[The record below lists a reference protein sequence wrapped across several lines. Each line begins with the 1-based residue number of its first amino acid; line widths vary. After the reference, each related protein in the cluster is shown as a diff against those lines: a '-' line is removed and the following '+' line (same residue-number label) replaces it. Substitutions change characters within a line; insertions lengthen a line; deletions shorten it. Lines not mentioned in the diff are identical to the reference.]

1 MGHGANWGCARC
13 ERSEGEH
20 APGNKSAGRSRPGS
34 ASGRIPAKS
43 MSKQFAIRQVM
54 IRRLSLIT
62 SAGSALLPLVLAN
75 PAYASLDILPT
86 FDSSITALGDA
97 AAVEAAIS
105 NAAHAIQGNFANSF
119 DVPILFKAAHGGR
132 DGFLA
137 MTNSTFSPRTYRD
150 YVGLLESAAAAHP
163 GNAALKTAVS
173 NLGSGNKGGTDGV
186 IVTNTVL
193 QALGVPASDAP
204 GGYDANGN
212 FIGSGAFDGVI
223 TINVDQPFT
232 YAEPVPVYDG
242 HNVTYDATRAVEH
255 EIDEVLGGGG
265 SGSTL
270 NYVSQ
275 FGTDNPDSVFTFYQG
290 ALDLYRYSAPETP
303 SFSTSETSGAYLS
316 VDGGATEIVGFNN
329 FPQGDYG
336 DFGPNIDSC
345 AGGGFGGPAGL
356 IQDAF
361 SCNSETAEKF
371 TSVSPEYSMLESIGY
386 DPTVV
391 PEASTWLM
399 LLVGFGGLGFAGYRR
414 VRELNACRECKA

>member
-1 MGHGANWGCARC
+1 
-13 ERSEGEH
+13 
-20 APGNKSAGRSRPGS
+20 
-34 ASGRIPAKS
+34 
-43 MSKQFAIRQVM
+43 M
-54 IRRLSLIT
+54 ITRLKLIT
-62 SAGSALLPLVLAN
+62 STGSALLALIIAS
-75 PAYASLDILPT
+75 PAHASLDILPT

-105 NAAHAIQGNFANSF
+105 NATHAIQGDFANSF
-119 DVPILFKAAHGGR
+119 DVPILFKAAHDGL

-137 MTNSTFSPRTYRD
+137 ISNSTFSTRTYRD
-150 YVGLLESAAAAHP
+150 YVDLLELAASSHP
-163 GNAALKTAVS
+163 GNAVLKTAVN
-173 NLGSGNKGGTDGV
+173 NLGSGNTGGTDGV

-193 QALGVPASDAP
+193 QALGVPASDVP

-212 FIGSGAFDGVI
+212 FVGLGAFDGVI

-232 YAEPVPVYDG
+232 YTEPVPVYDG
-242 HNVTYDATRAVEH
+242 HNLTYDATRAVDH

-303 SFSTSETSGAYLS
+303 SFSTSEAAEAYLS
-316 VDGGATEIVGFNN
+316 VNGGASEIVGFNN
-329 FPQGDYG
+329 FSQGDYG

-356 IQDAF
+356 ILDAF
-361 SCNSETAEKF
+361 SCNNETAEKF
-371 TSVSPEYSMLESIGY
+371 TSVSPEYAMLESIGY
-386 DPTVV
+386 DPTAIF
-391 PEASTWLM
+391 EAPTWLM
-399 LLVGFGGLGFAGYRR
+399 LLVGFGSLSLFTAQPPAAARSR
-414 VRELNACRECKA
+414 HASAPRSTCATAPAET

>member
-1 MGHGANWGCARC
+1 
-13 ERSEGEH
+13 
-20 APGNKSAGRSRPGS
+20 
-34 ASGRIPAKS
+34 
-43 MSKQFAIRQVM
+43 M
-54 IRRLSLIT
+54 IRHLSLIT
-62 SAGSALLPLVLAN
+62 LSGTALLALILAN

-105 NAAHAIQGNFANSF
+105 NATQAIQGNFANSF
-119 DVPILFKAAHGGR
+119 DVPILFKAAHGGL
-132 DGFLA
+132 DGILA
-137 MTNSTFSPRTYRD
+137 MTNSTFFQRPYRD

-163 GNAALKTAVS
+163 GNAALKTAVN

-193 QALGVPASDAP
+193 QALGVPASDVP

-212 FIGSGAFDGVI
+212 FVGFGAFDGVI

-232 YAEPVPVYDG
+232 YTEPVPVYDG

-270 NYVSQ
+270 NSVSQ

-303 SFSTSETSGAYLS
+303 SFSTSAAAYLS
-316 VDGGATEIVGFNN
+316 VNGGATEIVGFNN
-329 FPQGDYG
+329 FSQGDFG
-336 DFGPNIDSC
+336 DFGPNTDSC

-361 SCNSETAEKF
+361 NCNNETAEKF
-371 TSVSPEYSMLESIGY
+371 TSASPEYAMLESIGY
-386 DPTVV
+386 DPTVI
-391 PEASTWLM
+391 PETSTWLM
-399 LLVGFGGLGFAGYRR
+399 LLVGFGGLGLCRISLAKVHFAARGARFR
-414 VRELNACRECKA
+414 G

>member
-1 MGHGANWGCARC
+1 MVRIGAAR
-13 ERSEGEH
+13 
-20 APGNKSAGRSRPGS
+20 APRAPKVSTHRVTKAPAGRARARRQAVCLPR
-34 ASGRIPAKS
+34 ACN
-43 MSKQFAIRQVM
+43 KQFAIRQVM
-54 IRRLSLIT
+54 IRRLSLI
-62 SAGSALLPLVLAN
+62 
-75 PAYASLDILPT
+75 AS
-86 FDSSITALGDA
+86 
-97 AAVEAAIS
+97 
-105 NAAHAIQGNFANSF
+105 
-119 DVPILFKAAHGGR
+119 
-132 DGFLA
+132 
-137 MTNSTFSPRTYRD
+137 
-150 YVGLLESAAAAHP
+150 
-163 GNAALKTAVS
+163 
-173 NLGSGNKGGTDGV
+173 GGTDGV

-193 QALGVPASDAP
+193 QALGVSASDVR
-204 GGYDANGN
+204 GGYAANGN
-212 FIGSGAFDGVI
+212 FVGLGAFDAVI
-223 TINVDQPFT
+223 TINIDQPYT
-232 YAEPVPVYDG
+232 YTEPVPVYDG

-303 SFSTSETSGAYLS
+303 SFSTSEAAGAYLS
-316 VDGGATEIVGFNN
+316 INGGASEIVGFNN

-399 LLVGFGGLGFAGYRR
+399 LLVGFGGLGFAGHRR
-414 VRELNACRECKA
+414 VRELGSGLIDQSQRRRLRRYRLPTSRCGRSGR

>member
-1 MGHGANWGCARC
+1 
-13 ERSEGEH
+13 
-20 APGNKSAGRSRPGS
+20 
-34 ASGRIPAKS
+34 
-43 MSKQFAIRQVM
+43 M
-54 IRRLSLIT
+54 ITHLSLIT
-62 SAGSALLPLVLAN
+62 LSGTAILALILAN
-75 PAYASLDILPT
+75 PADASLDILPT
-86 FDSSITALGDA
+86 FDSSITALGNA
-97 AAVEAAIS
+97 AAVEAAIN
-105 NAAHAIQGNFANSF
+105 NATHAIQGDFANSF
-119 DVPILFKAAHGGR
+119 DVPILFRATHGGT

-137 MTNSTFSPRTYRD
+137 TTNSTLFTLTYGA
-150 YVGLLESAAAAHP
+150 YTGLLESAAAAHP
-163 GNAALKTAVS
+163 GNVVLRTAVN

-193 QALGVPASDAP
+193 QALGVPASDVP

-212 FIGSGAFDGVI
+212 FVGLGAFDAVI

-232 YAEPVPVYDG
+232 YTEPVPVYDG

-255 EIDEVLGGGG
+255 EIDEALGGGG

-270 NYVSQ
+270 NSVSQ

-303 SFSTSETSGAYLS
+303 SFSTSETAGAYFS

-329 FPQGDYG
+329 FSQGDYG

-361 SCNSETAEKF
+361 NCNNETAEKF
-371 TSVSPEYSMLESIGY
+371 TSASPEYAMLESIGY
-386 DPTVV
+386 DPTVI
-391 PEASTWLM
+391 PETSTWLL
-399 LLVGFGGLGFAGYRR
+399 LLVGFGGLG
-414 VRELNACRECKA
+414 LCRISLAKVHSAARGARFRA

>member
-1 MGHGANWGCARC
+1 
-13 ERSEGEH
+13 
-20 APGNKSAGRSRPGS
+20 
-34 ASGRIPAKS
+34 
-43 MSKQFAIRQVM
+43 M
-54 IRRLSLIT
+54 IRCLSLIA

-97 AAVEAAIS
+97 AAVEAAID
-105 NAAHAIQGNFANSF
+105 NAAHATQSNFANSF

-137 MTNSTFSPRTYRD
+137 MTNSTFVPLTYRD
-150 YVGLLESAAAAHP
+150 YADLLESAASSQP

-193 QALGVPASDAP
+193 QALGVPASDVR
-204 GGYDANGN
+204 GGYAANGN
-212 FIGSGAFDGVI
+212 FVGLGAFDAVI
-223 TINVDQPFT
+223 TINIDQPYT
-232 YAEPVPVYDG
+232 YTEPVPVYDG
-242 HNVTYDATRAVEH
+242 HNVTYDATGAVEH

-275 FGTDNPDSVFTFYQG
+275 FGTDNPDSVFTFYRG

-316 VDGGATEIVGFNN
+316 VDGGVTEIVGFNN
-329 FPQGDYG
+329 FSQGDYG

-345 AGGGFGGPAGL
+345 AGGGFGGPADL

-361 SCNSETAEKF
+361 TCNNETEEKF
-371 TSVSPEYSMLESIGY
+371 TPASPEYAMLASIGY
-386 DPTVV
+386 DPTAV

-414 VRELNACRECKA
+414 VGEPDACRDCKPETLALPLPPCAGLDPNGAWPSLFRWPRVRC

>member
-1 MGHGANWGCARC
+1 
-13 ERSEGEH
+13 
-20 APGNKSAGRSRPGS
+20 
-34 ASGRIPAKS
+34 
-43 MSKQFAIRQVM
+43 M
-54 IRRLSLIT
+54 ITHLSLIT
-62 SAGSALLPLVLAN
+62 LSGTALLALILAN
-75 PAYASLDILPT
+75 PADASLDILPT

-105 NAAHAIQGNFANSF
+105 NATHAIQGNFANSF

-223 TINVDQPFT
+223 TLNVDQPFT
-232 YAEPVPVYDG
+232 YTEPVPVYDG
-242 HNVTYDATRAVEH
+242 HNMTYDATRAVEH

-303 SFSTSETSGAYLS
+303 SFSTSESAEAYLS
-316 VDGGATEIVGFNN
+316 VDGGASEIVGFNTSS
-329 FPQGDYG
+329 QGDFG
-336 DFGPNIDSC
+336 DFGPNSDSC

-361 SCNSETAEKF
+361 NCNNETAEKF
-371 TSVSPEYSMLESIGY
+371 TSASPEYEMLELIGY
-386 DPTVV
+386 DPTVIS
-391 PEASTWLM
+391 ETSTWLM
-399 LLVGFGGLGFAGYRR
+399 LLVGFGGLGLRRISLAKVHFAARGARFP
-414 VRELNACRECKA
+414 A